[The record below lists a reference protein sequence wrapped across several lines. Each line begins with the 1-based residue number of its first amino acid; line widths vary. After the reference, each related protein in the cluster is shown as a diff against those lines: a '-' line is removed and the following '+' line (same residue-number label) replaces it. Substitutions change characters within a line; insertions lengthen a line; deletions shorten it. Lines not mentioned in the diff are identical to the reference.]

1 MGLFLEQA
9 ALALGY
15 YRERFSKIGLF
26 ENEIYGGIEEL
37 LKRLYGGG
45 TRIVLAT
52 SKPDVY
58 SERILEHFDIRKYFY
73 FVAGNTLSESRP
85 EKEDVIA
92 YAIESCGIDPAG
104 AVMVG
109 DRKYDILGGK
119 KFGMKTV
126 GVTYG
131 YGGEEELKAAGADE
145 LAGNIAEL
153 ETLLLG

>member
-1 MGLFLEQA
+1 
-9 ALALGY
+9 
-15 YRERFSKIGLF
+15 
-26 ENEIYGGIEEL
+26 
-37 LKRLYGGG
+37 
-45 TRIVLAT
+45 
-52 SKPDVY
+52 
-58 SERILEHFDIRKYFY
+58 
-73 FVAGNTLSESRP
+73 
-85 EKEDVIA
+85 
-92 YAIESCGIDPAG
+92 
-104 AVMVG
+104 MVG